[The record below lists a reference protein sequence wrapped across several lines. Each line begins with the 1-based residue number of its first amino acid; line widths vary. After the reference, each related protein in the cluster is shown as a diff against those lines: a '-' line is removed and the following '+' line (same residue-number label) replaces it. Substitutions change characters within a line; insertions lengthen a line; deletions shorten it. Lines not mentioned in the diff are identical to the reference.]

1 MEPFINLSDH
11 TVIILFCL
19 LMGLKSHVLTSIDKL
34 INNEELD
41 AGSTF
46 LVKLYFVLIW
56 NYVLNGL
63 FNISMNA
70 IINIRNP
77 VNIAD
82 LDTPA
87 NQTMINYTI
96 IRFVVY
102 SMMGASIWFIL
113 VPFSRKIIELKRKK
127 K

>member
-1 MEPFINLSDH
+1 M
-11 TVIILFCL
+11 LFR
-19 LMGLKSHVLTSIDKL
+19 S
-34 INNEELD
+34 ELD
-41 AGSTF
+41 AGSAF

-102 SMMGASIWFIL
+102 SMMGASIWLIL